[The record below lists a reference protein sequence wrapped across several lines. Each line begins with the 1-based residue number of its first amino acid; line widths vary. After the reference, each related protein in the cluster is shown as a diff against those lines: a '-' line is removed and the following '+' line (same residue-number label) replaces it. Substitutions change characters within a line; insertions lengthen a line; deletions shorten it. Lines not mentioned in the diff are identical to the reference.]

1 MSDTVRKFAD
11 VLTSTIRRASDI
23 LFVENPRGT
32 SVGAFFGVA
41 THAAVS
47 VFEPF
52 FRRFSSAID
61 LTRLTW
67 YGAVAVGVFLFNIP
81 TIFRRRQLPKEI
93 EDEFEVIRRLKKELP
108 AWQIKA
114 RYLSLCERVTAS
126 VTPTAPR
133 RPARL

>member
-1 MSDTVRKFAD
+1 MSEIPSKVLD
-11 VLTSTIRRASDI
+11 VLTSTVRRASDI

-41 THAAVS
+41 AHATVS

-52 FRRFSSAID
+52 FRRFAGVID
-61 LTRLTW
+61 ATRLTW

-81 TIFRRRQLPKEI
+81 TIFRKRQLPKEI

-114 RYLSLCERVTAS
+114 RYLSLCERVTAN
-126 VTPTAPR
+126 VTPRAPR
-133 RPARL
+133 RPAAL